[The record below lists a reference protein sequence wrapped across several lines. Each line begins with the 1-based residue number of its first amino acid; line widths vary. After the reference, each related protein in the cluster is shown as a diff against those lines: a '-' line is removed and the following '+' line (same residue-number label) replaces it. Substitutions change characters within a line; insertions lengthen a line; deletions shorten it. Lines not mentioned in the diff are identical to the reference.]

1 MRITQQ
7 CAVTFTAAATLGLAA
22 CAGDLTTVNSN
33 PNSATTAPAP
43 ALYTNAVRNSVARWL
58 GTTYDQRG
66 GEFVANHLAES
77 QYPDEDAYRRLAGGF
92 LAATFDGAYSGELE
106 DLTKV
111 IQSGQ
116 ASNNPYVYAPASI
129 MRTWGFGY
137 LTDSWGD
144 IPYFQ
149 ALQGDSV
156 SATLSPTYD
165 KQKDIYADFFK
176 VLAKASADLNA
187 APASGLVLLG
197 TADPIYGAQNAA
209 GVQTEYERFANSLR
223 ARFAMR
229 LVNVDPT
236 TAKAQFL
243 AAMAAPGG
251 LFQSNA
257 DNAIFKWSGDGVN
270 DNPWATS
277 LKTRDDYRLST
288 RLIQVM
294 APSGGVQDPR
304 LAVFGLPVGSSNTY
318 VGLDNALTQGQAS
331 SQLATTSRLGAFIM
345 PGVTQY
351 GTFGGGGGGSYPSY
365 LMTYAEVELLLAEAA
380 ERGWIAGSAATHYNA
395 GIQASMSQW
404 GVTGSIAAYM
414 ADPRVA
420 YTPGTP
426 GLIQIATQ
434 KWIALFTDGGQ
445 AWAEWRRTCQPA
457 VVHAGPTAVTNTVI
471 RRFQYST
478 TETAVNAD
486 GVGVAVADQGSDDFL
501 TRMYWDKG
509 TAVTNTLGAACG
521 ARGP

>member
-1 MRITQQ
+1 MMSIRQQ
-7 CAVTFTAAATLGLAA
+7 WAVTFVAAATMGLAA
-22 CAGDLTTVNSN
+22 CAGDLTTVNTN
-33 PNSATTAPAP
+33 PNSATSAPAP
-43 ALYTNAVRNSVARWL
+43 ALYTNAVRNGVARWL
-58 GTTYDQRG
+58 GTTYDLRG
-66 GEFVANHLAES
+66 AEFVANHLAES

-106 DLTKV
+106 DFTKV
-111 IQSGQ
+111 AQSGQ
-116 ASNNPYVYAPASI
+116 ASNDPYVYAPALI

-149 ALQGDSV
+149 ALQGDS
-156 SATLSPTYD
+156 SGATLSPTYD
-165 KQKDIYADFFK
+165 KQQDIYADFFK
-176 VLAKASADLNA
+176 VLAKASTDLA
-187 APASGLVLLG
+187 GAPATGLVTLG
-197 TADPIYGAQNAA
+197 TADPIYSGSR
-209 GVQTEYERFANSLR
+209 TKYERFANSLR

-251 LFQSNA
+251 FFQSNA
-257 DNAIFKWSGDGVN
+257 DNAVFKWSGDGVN

-304 LAVFGLPVGSSNTY
+304 LPVFGLPDSTGNY

-345 PGVTQY
+345 PGVTAY
-351 GTFGGGGGGSYPSY
+351 GTFGGGGAAYPSY
-365 LMTYAEVELLLAEAA
+365 LMTYAEVQFLLAEAA
-380 ERGWIAGSAATHYNA
+380 ERGWIAGSAAAYYNA
-395 GIQASMSQW
+395 GIQASMDQW
-404 GVTGSIAAYM
+404 GVTGSIASYM

-478 TETAVNAD
+478 TETAVNGDA
-486 GVGVAVADQGSDDFL
+486 VAVAVADQGPDDFL

-509 TAVTNTLGAACG
+509 NPATNTLGAACG